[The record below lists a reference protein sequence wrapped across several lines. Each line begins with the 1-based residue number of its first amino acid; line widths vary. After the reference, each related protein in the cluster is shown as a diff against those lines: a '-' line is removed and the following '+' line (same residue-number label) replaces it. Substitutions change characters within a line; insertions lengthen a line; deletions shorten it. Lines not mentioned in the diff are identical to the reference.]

1 MTPLMKATQYNHEE
15 CAAILLHHGAD
26 PNHMDENGNIALH
39 YAAYNENLKIGK
51 QLLLHNADI
60 ERINKDGFTLLLIAV
75 HENREKTVEFLI
87 VNKADIYAVD
97 NMNRTTLMLAQQHRS
112 TKIVNLLLEQ
122 KNDVSHQD
130 SPGCPAEKEHH
141 QLILDYKEKQ
151 SYEMLEKRD
160 PDMVS
165 PIESDYEDVSW
176 DSQKSF
182 SPSPNEEVIA
192 VVISCAARE
201 ETNKNSLTDISGVHK
216 ENTSGEEH
224 EAIKSALESEV
235 LPFVH
240 VDISEEELGKKAE
253 NEIDQAA
260 KESQGRCETPW
271 KPS

>member
-97 NMNRTTLMLAQQHRS
+97 NMNR
-112 TKIVNLLLEQ
+112 
-122 KNDVSHQD
+122 
-130 SPGCPAEKEHH
+130 EHH

-260 KESQGRCETPW
+260 KESQVPRSRSTTPG
-271 KPS
+271 S